1 MTMFKNDPLA
11 DTAPAPAAPVALS
24 RRNLFKLGGLAA
36 ASVSTPA
43 IARGFGTGF
52 THGVASGEPGQ
63 TRVML
68 WSRFVAEQDTTL
80 EWEVSQSLDFAQI
93 VSDGSVIATPSR
105 DWCVKTWANGLT
117 PGQWYYYRFTAPDGS
132 QSEVGR
138 TRSLPEGAVPR
149 FRMAVFSCSNY
160 GFGYF
165 NAYAHAAEANDV
177 DIALHLGDYIYE
189 YNAGSYP
196 SEREAV
202 VERVSFPSQEIV
214 ALADYRLRYAT
225 YRSDPDLRRIHQL
238 LPMIAVWDD
247 HESANDSWKNGAQN
261 HQPETEGSWDVRKA
275 AAKRAYREWLPV
287 SDDPYAEYQVGDLA
301 TLLRLD
307 TRLEGREEQ
316 FNIGDVIQGKRTP
329 EEIGAALTAFRE
341 GAYREESRELLGA
354 AQQAW
359 LADRLKS
366 SRTGGT
372 QWQVLVQQVLMGELF
387 TAPRLAEA
395 VPPNAP
401 EFIRRRVQASTLA
414 GNAGLP
420 ANMDAW
426 DGYPAAR
433 ARVFEA
439 SLAADA
445 NLISLAGDTHNAW
458 GFDLAHSGQKVG
470 VEFATPGVTSPGL
483 ESYLGAIP
491 PQDLSRAIVN
501 HNPALKYADT
511 SQRGYMVVELTPESA
526 SAEFR
531 FMAGIRQRSTRIAGT
546 KRIVASAGSRE
557 LTI

>member
-1 MTMFKNDPLA
+1 MIKTDP
-11 DTAPAPAAPVALS
+11 PAPPVASSALS

-36 ASVSTPA
+36 ATVGTPA
-43 IARGFGTGF
+43 LARGFGTGF
-52 THGVASGEPGQ
+52 THGVASGEPGPDK
-63 TRVML
+63 VML
-68 WSRFVAEQDTTL
+68 WTRFVSDQDVWLEFQVSVTPKFDEVVAGGSAKASAET
-80 EWEVSQSLDFAQI
+80 
-93 VSDGSVIATPSR
+93 
-105 DWCVKTWANGLT
+105 DWCAKAWADGLREDR
-117 PGQWYYYRFTAPDGS
+117 WYYYRFVAPDGS
-132 QSEVGR
+132 MSDVGR
-138 TRSLPEGAVPR
+138 TRTLPEGAVPR

-189 YNAGSYP
+189 YNAGTYP

-202 VERVSFPSQEIV
+202 AERVLFPSEEIV

-238 LPMIAVWDD
+238 LPMISVWDD
-247 HESANDSWKNGAQN
+247 HESANDSWKDGAQN
-261 HQPETEGSWDVRKA
+261 HQSETEGSWDVRKA
-275 AAKRAYREWLPV
+275 MAKRAYREWMPV
-287 SDDPYAEYQVGDLA
+287 SDEPYAEYQIGDLA

-307 TRLEGREEQ
+307 TRLEGRDKQ

-329 EEIGAALTAFRE
+329 EDMGAALVAFRE
-341 GAYREESRELLGA
+341 GAYRDESRELLGA
-354 AQQAW
+354 PQQAW
-359 LADRLKS
+359 LADRLMA
-366 SRTGGT
+366 SRKAGT
-372 QWQVLVQQVLMGELF
+372 QWQVLVQQVLMGELY
-387 TAPRLAEA
+387 TAPQLAEA

-401 EFIRRRVQASTLA
+401 EFVRRRVKASTLA

-433 ARVFEA
+433 ARLFEE

-483 ESYLGAIP
+483 ESYLGAIA
-491 PQDLSRAIVN
+491 PQDLAHTIAT

-531 FMAGIRQRSTRIAGT
+531 FMAGVRHRSTRIAGT
-546 KRIVASAGSRE
+546 RRVVATAGSRE